1 MSHNNSPSGARRFGY
16 FLAII
21 INAAMIY
28 AANNLL
34 KWNIPFLTQS
44 FQECLWAINLS
55 LSISMFINFTFLFFD
70 RKWFRSFMQALSNIF
85 AAISVYTF
93 RQIFPLDL
101 TENLAGIVNFA
112 LVILIG
118 LLLLSVLIEFVN
130 AIRNYQRER

>member
-1 MSHNNSPSGARRFGY
+1 
-16 FLAII
+16 
-21 INAAMIY
+21 MIY